1 MRMLVAGGATLATLA
16 AAGCG
21 AQQDYANEQ
30 RPAAPAV
37 VSAYISDGRV
47 AISPTS
53 LGAGP
58 IELIVTNQSTRS
70 RELTLEGASDGQG
83 PCTRQST
90 TTGPINP
97 QGTAEV
103 KVIVEDGSCTVG
115 VKGSG
120 PRGALLR
127 ISGKR
132 PSAQNRVLLP

>member
-1 MRMLVAGGATLATLA
+1 MRTLLTGGATLAALA

-21 AQQDYANEQ
+21 AQQDYANEP

-47 AISPTS
+47 AVSPTT
-53 LGAGP
+53 LRAGP

-70 RELTLEGASDGQG
+70 RELTLEGTTDGQD

-97 QGTAEV
+97 QGTAEI
-103 KVIVEDGSCTVG
+103 KVIVQDGACTIG

-120 PRGALLR
+120 LRGPVLR